1 MQNASAARPAGAR
14 GEPEGAGD
22 TRSVGSPRSNAGS
35 PQERMDY
42 VADMLLELK
51 AIVEQAGNGSLGA
64 VLELAS
70 REARAGVRRGR
81 AQPA

>member
-1 MQNASAARPAGAR
+1 
-14 GEPEGAGD
+14 
-22 TRSVGSPRSNAGS
+22 
-35 PQERMDY
+35 MDY